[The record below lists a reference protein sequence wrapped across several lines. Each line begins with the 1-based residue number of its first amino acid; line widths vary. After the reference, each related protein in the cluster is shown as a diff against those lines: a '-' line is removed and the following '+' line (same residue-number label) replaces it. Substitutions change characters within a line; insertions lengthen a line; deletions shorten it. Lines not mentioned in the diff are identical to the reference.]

1 VIAGLILAGGEA
13 RRMDGLDKPL
23 LHIAGVTVLD
33 RIAACL
39 CWQTGCLALSANGDP
54 ARFGASGLV
63 VLADA
68 VPGLG
73 PLAGV
78 LSGLDWA
85 AAEGCDALLTVPG
98 DTPFIP
104 GDLASRLS
112 PAPSVAVSGGR
123 VHHAVALWP
132 VSCRGALAAHLQSGI
147 RSVFGFART
156 LPMREV
162 EFPAVPV
169 DPFFNINTPADLDL
183 AQSMAGLLTDPPS
196 PPIPPGG

>member
-1 VIAGLILAGGEA
+1 LIAGLILAGGEA
-13 RRMDGLDKPL
+13 RRMNGLDKPL

-39 CWQTGCLALSANGDP
+39 RRQTGRLALSANGDP
-54 ARFGASGLV
+54 TRFGASGLV

-104 GDLASRLS
+104 GGLASRLS

-132 VSCRGALAAHLQSGI
+132 VSCRGALAAHLQSGT

-162 EFPAVPV
+162 KFPSVPV
-169 DPFFNINTPADLDL
+169 DPFFNINTPADLDV